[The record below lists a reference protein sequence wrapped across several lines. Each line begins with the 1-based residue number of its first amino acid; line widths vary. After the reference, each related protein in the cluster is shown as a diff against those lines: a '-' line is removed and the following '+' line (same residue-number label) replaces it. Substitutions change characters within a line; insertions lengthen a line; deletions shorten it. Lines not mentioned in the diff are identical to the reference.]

1 MHIINIYYHRY
12 YTHTINSIL
21 LWGARHYVMFFPWRI
36 SFNSLNNPVRY
47 ESPLKDEAPWEVT
60 FTCPKHIVTIKSKYY
75 TMLFSRKWVWG
86 QTFQRTKIL
95 LDIIIYTYSCQTA
108 DIFLKSYH
116 IPISDLHMII
126 FWRFLNVKVTS
137 TLSYRKS
144 H

>member
-1 MHIINIYYHRY
+1 MHIISIYYHRY
-12 YTHTINSIL
+12 YTHTHTHTINSIL
-21 LWGARHYVMFFPWRI
+21 LLGARHYVMCFPWRI
-36 SFNSLNNPVRY
+36 YV
-47 ESPLKDEAPWEVT
+47 SPLKDEALWEVN
-60 FTCPKHIVTIKSKYY
+60 FTHPKHIVTIKSKYY

-95 LDIIIYTYSCQTA
+95 LDIIIHTYSCQTA

-116 IPISDLHMII
+116 IPISDLYTII
-126 FWRFLNVKVTS
+126 LWRFLNVNVTS